1 MSEYARDESRPLR
14 TEFRDTDGRTIAVV
28 ECDNSDFLM
37 ALEGRVLG
45 TRVQTEEL
53 DVWVASATVT
63 QGGVAVMEYEP
74 RLEPGS

>member
-1 MSEYARDESRPLR
+1 MYARDESSPLR
-14 TEFRDTDGRTIAVV
+14 TEFRDAGGQVIAVV
-28 ECDNSDFLM
+28 ECDNSDFLL

-63 QGGVAVMEYEP
+63 QGGVQVMEYEP
-74 RLEPGS
+74 RPEPES